1 MTPDE
6 ERGTS
11 DPPGKKPDRFGV
23 GVVVG
28 GSLLYV
34 AATVFFVW
42 PLAHR
47 LDTFL
52 IVSFLFVPAIV
63 GGLLYSRIER
73 SGGWD

>member
-1 MTPDE
+1 MTQNRVHE
-6 ERGTS
+6 TS
-11 DPPGKKPDRFGV
+11 DQPRNKPDRFGL
-23 GVVVG
+23 GVVVC
-28 GSLLYV
+28 GSLLYL

-42 PLAHR
+42 PLAQK

-73 SGGWD
+73 SGGWG